1 MVTGCTGYVIC
12 YNDVMHVCMT
22 TRKHMHVH
30 IFDAKAGHFLTYGCC
45 FAVIHLALNGIL
57 NKQSNPQ

>member
-30 IFDAKAGHFLTYGCC
+30 IFDAKAGHLFTYVCC
-45 FAVIHLALNGIL
+45 FAMTPDQWMQLASLTNI
-57 NKQSNPQ
+57 K